1 MKTKKLIQSLTGIAA
16 ITLASSLTVQAQ
28 NAPGRPVDPVPPEV
42 ERPLGPVPPETTPVS
57 PERPVVVNLPDRSSP
72 ELPERP
78 DAPEI
83 PGAGSLGTPLAVL
96 DMIAAFKEAREAF
109 LAVQSEIVGEL
120 KEATEEQ
127 REAIRARIRENVD
140 QFRQA
145 KLDAVQELR
154 NRVDEVRNELQP
166 DLEDVINQAR
176 ENGRD

>member
-1 MKTKKLIQSLTGIAA
+1 MKAKKLIQSLVGVAA
-16 ITLASSLTVQAQ
+16 TTLASSLTVQAQ
-28 NAPGRPVDPVPPEV
+28 NAPERPVDPVPPEV
-42 ERPLGPVPPETTPVS
+42 EQPLDPVPPETTPVS

-78 DAPEI
+78 DAPKI
-83 PGAGSLGTPLAVL
+83 PGSGSLGAPLAVL

-109 LAVQSEIVGEL
+109 LAAQSEIVGAL

-127 REAIRARIRENVD
+127 REEIRARIRDNVD

-154 NRVDEVRNELQP
+154 NRVEEVRNELQP

>member
-1 MKTKKLIQSLTGIAA
+1 MKAKKLIQSLTGIAA
-16 ITLASSLTVQAQ
+16 ITLASSFTVQAQ
-28 NAPGRPVDPVPPEV
+28 NSPERPVDPVPPEV
-42 ERPLGPVPPETTPVS
+42 EQPLDPVPPETTPVS

-72 ELPERP
+72 ELLERP

-83 PGAGSLGTPLAVL
+83 PGAGSLGAPLAVL

-109 LAVQSEIVGEL
+109 LAAQSEIVGGL

-127 REAIRARIRENVD
+127 REAIRARIRDNVD